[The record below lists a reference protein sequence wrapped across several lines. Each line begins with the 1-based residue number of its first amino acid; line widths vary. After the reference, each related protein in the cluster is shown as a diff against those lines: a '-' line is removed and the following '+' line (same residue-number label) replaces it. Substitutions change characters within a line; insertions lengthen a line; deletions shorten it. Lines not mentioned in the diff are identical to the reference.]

1 MQYLGELKQN
11 WRPLLAATIGMGSG
25 LSITGTITSTL
36 MPSILAGNHWT
47 AADVSRVSSL
57 SIFLSLIFP
66 FIGRLADV
74 LGVRRTALIGQV
86 SMPLTLLGYSLMR
99 DNLAIYAAIFIFQ
112 GLFCV
117 TTTATVYTRLAV
129 QYIKHAR
136 GLALAIVASGPALS
150 GIVITP
156 ILNAY
161 VEKNGWEA
169 SYLALAVFAAIAGLI
184 VFLLIPARAPGEAA
198 RAAAAP
204 KRRAREDY
212 PAILRT
218 PAFWII
224 GASMLLCNLPQTI
237 LQVQQKTLLLANG
250 VSGAGAAAMLMAVNI
265 GMLAGR
271 FLTGIALD
279 RLRPYVVS
287 FVMLA
292 TPSIGLFI
300 FASSF
305 DAPALLTF
313 AMFCIGFAFGAE
325 GDLVAF
331 IVARQFGVKVY
342 GSVMGLITFAMSLS
356 TASGALLLGYVLD
369 RTGGK
374 FDPFL
379 IIAGTAVIIGAALLL
394 LLGRGK
400 EPTVEDEAIE
410 ETVPHPGVQVT
421 GQV

>member
-1 MQYLGELKQN
+1 MQYLGELRQN

-36 MPSILAGNHWT
+36 APTVLAANHWS
-47 AADVSRVSSL
+47 AADLSRVSSL
-57 SIFLSLIFP
+57 AIFLSFVFP

-74 LGVRRTALIGQV
+74 LGVRRTALIGQI
-86 SMPLTLLGYSLMR
+86 SMPLTLLAYGLMR
-99 DNLAIYAAIFIFQ
+99 DNLAMYTAIFVFQ
-112 GLFCV
+112 SLFCV
-117 TTTATVYTRLAV
+117 TTTATIYTRLAV
-129 QYIKHAR
+129 QYVKQAR

-150 GIVITP
+150 GLVMSP

-169 SYLALAVFAAIAGLI
+169 SYIALAAFSAIAGL
-184 VFLLIPARAPGEAA
+184 VTFLLIPSRSPDEELRVAT
-198 RAAAAP
+198 P
-204 KRRAREDY
+204 KRSAREDY

-224 GASMLLCNLPQTI
+224 AAAMLLCNLPQTI

-250 VSGAGAAAMLMAVNI
+250 VTGTGAATMLMAVQF
-265 GMLAGR
+265 GMLIGR

-279 RLRPYVVS
+279 RFKPYLVS
-287 FVMLA
+287 FLMLA

-300 FASSF
+300 FASGYN
-305 DAPALLTF
+305 APALLTF

-331 IVARQFGVKVY
+331 LVARQFGVKVY
-342 GSVMGLITFAMSLS
+342 GSVMGLVTFAMSLS
-356 TASGALLLGYVLD
+356 TASGAMLLGVILD
-369 RTGGK
+369 RTGH
-374 FDPFL
+374 FDLFL
-379 IIAGTAVIIGAALLL
+379 VIAGTSVLLGAALLL
-394 LLGRGK
+394 LLGRGRQ
-400 EPTVEDEAIE
+400 PTAEEQAVE
-410 ETVPHPGVQVT
+410 ETVPHPGVQLT

>member
-36 MPSILAGNHWT
+36 APSMLAANQWS
-47 AADVSRVSSL
+47 AADLSRVSSL

-74 LGVRRTALIGQV
+74 LGVRKTALIGQI
-86 SMPLTLLGYSLMR
+86 SMPLTLLAYGLMR
-99 DNLAIYAAIFIFQ
+99 DNLVMYAAIFVFQ
-112 GLFCV
+112 ALFCV

-150 GIVITP
+150 GLIMSP

-169 SYLALAVFAAIAGLI
+169 SYIALAVFSAIAGL
-184 VFLLIPARAPGEAA
+184 VTFLLIPAHSPGDPP

-204 KRRAREDY
+204 KRRARDDY
-212 PAILRT
+212 PAIFRS
-218 PAFWII
+218 PAFWIVA
-224 GASMLLCNLPQTI
+224 ASMLLCNLPQTI

-250 VSGAGAAAMLMAVNI
+250 VTGAGAATMLMAVQL
-265 GMLAGR
+265 GMLVGR
-271 FLTGIALD
+271 FLTGVALD
-279 RLRPYVVS
+279 RFRPYFVS
-287 FVMLA
+287 FIMLA

-300 FASSF
+300 FASDY

-331 IVARQFGVKVY
+331 LIARQFGVKIY
-342 GSVMGLITFAMSLS
+342 GSVMGLITFTMSFS
-356 TASGALLLGYVLD
+356 TAAGAMLLGYILD
-369 RTGGK
+369 STGG
-374 FDPFL
+374 FDLFL
-379 IIAGTAVIIGAALLL
+379 IIAGAAVFLGAALLL

-400 EPTVEDEAIE
+400 EPTAEEEAIE